1 MCQGCTYCVQGALTG
16 RLLEGWGEAWQKARG
31 RQGLTCPPP
40 PAFLR
45 LEHSS
50 CQARLSSVPKKLL
63 QWFLLIRGILT
74 FLRSGVWKPP
84 RACPGREHLARGGG
98 DRSSMHWI
106 SENVIINAP
115 VYAYWFPHLLT
126 LLAPHLFSYKLQNC
140 SKYFQKHLELSS
152 VLKWAY
158 TFIIKI
164 HFKILFKE
172 QKLLTLPPKNNV
184 FHDVWYLMDLT
195 GPVSWLIQR

>member
-1 MCQGCTYCVQGALTG
+1 MYYIFCYKEEYLFKVRQL
-16 RLLEGWGEAWQKARG
+16 QKDDNW
-31 RQGLTCPPP
+31 C
-40 PAFLR
+40 
-45 LEHSS
+45 S
-50 CQARLSSVPKKLL
+50 
-63 QWFLLIRGILT
+63 W
-74 FLRSGVWKPP
+74 
-84 RACPGREHLARGGG
+84 
-98 DRSSMHWI
+98 SSMHWI